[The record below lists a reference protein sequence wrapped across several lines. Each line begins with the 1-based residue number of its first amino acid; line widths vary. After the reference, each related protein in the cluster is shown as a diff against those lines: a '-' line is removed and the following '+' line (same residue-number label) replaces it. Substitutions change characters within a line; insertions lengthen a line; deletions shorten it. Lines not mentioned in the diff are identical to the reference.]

1 MKNKFTLSEKEKSTL
16 LEIVQNTLNN
26 HVGNDKLEKI
36 AEEKL
41 TENLKLNVGAFVT
54 IYNDG
59 QLRGCIGQ
67 FMPNIPLY
75 KIVQELAI
83 SASTYDNRF
92 TPVSVDELDD
102 ISIEISVLTPLQ
114 KITSIDEI
122 EIGRD
127 GIYIIKGGRSGTL
140 LPQVASDNNW
150 TSLQL
155 LEYCSEHKTGI
166 GKNGWKKAELFIYQ
180 AIVF

>member
-1 MKNKFTLSEKEKSTL
+1 MKNIFSLSEKEKSTL
-16 LEIVQNTLNN
+16 KVIVQNTLNN
-26 HVGNDKLEKI
+26 HVGNDNLIKI
-36 AEEKL
+36 PEEEL
-41 TENLKLNVGAFVT
+41 TDNLKLNIGAFVT
-54 IYNDG
+54 LYNNG

-114 KITSIDEI
+114 KITSIDEV
-122 EIGRD
+122 EVGKD
-127 GIYIIKGGRSGTL
+127 GIYIKKGGRSGTL

-150 TSLQL
+150 TSLQF
-155 LEYCSEHKTGI
+155 LEYCSEHKAGI
-166 GKNGWKKAELFIYQ
+166 GKNGWKNAELFIYQ